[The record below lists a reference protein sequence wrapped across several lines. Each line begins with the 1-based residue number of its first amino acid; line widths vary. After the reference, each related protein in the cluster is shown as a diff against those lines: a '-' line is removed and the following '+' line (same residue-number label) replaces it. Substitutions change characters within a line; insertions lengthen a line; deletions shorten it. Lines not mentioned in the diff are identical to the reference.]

1 LGKNT
6 EQLLVRP
13 VEIYEFP
20 HSDLHKLNVQS
31 RLNKDS
37 NIELET
43 KAIYLI
49 NLIKLLKVLKNLNL
63 VTSVLTFKPNKFLK
77 KNTNI
82 ELFAN
87 KRRLK
92 QLIYVS
98 VKSLLK

>member
-1 LGKNT
+1 VYEGKKFTSKKLYYPGEVILSNIPVKKIIICEHLVGENT

-43 KAIYLI
+43 KAIY
-49 NLIKLLKVLKNLNL
+49 
-63 VTSVLTFKPNKFLK
+63 SYKPNQ
-77 KNTNI
+77 I
-82 ELFAN
+82 
-87 KRRLK
+87 
-92 QLIYVS
+92 
-98 VKSLLK
+98 VKGTKI

>member
-1 LGKNT
+1 LK
-6 EQLLVRP
+6 
-13 VEIYEFP
+13 YEFP

-43 KAIYLI
+43 KAIYSYKPNQI
-49 NLIKLLKVLKNLNL
+49 VKGTKNLNL
-63 VTSVLTFKPNKFLK
+63 VTDVLTFKPNKFLK

-87 KRRLK
+87 KN
-92 QLIYVS
+92 
-98 VKSLLK
+98 

>member
-1 LGKNT
+1 MYYPGEVILSNIPVKNYHLWAFSWENT

-43 KAIYLI
+43 KAIYSI
-49 NLIKLLKVLKNLNL
+49 NLIKLLKVLK
-63 VTSVLTFKPNKFLK
+63 FKFSYECINF
-77 KNTNI
+77 
-82 ELFAN
+82 
-87 KRRLK
+87 
-92 QLIYVS
+92 
-98 VKSLLK
+98 

>member
-1 LGKNT
+1 VYEGKKFKNTSKKYYPGEVILSNIPVKNYHLWAFSWENT

-43 KAIYLI
+43 KAIY
-49 NLIKLLKVLKNLNL
+49 
-63 VTSVLTFKPNKFLK
+63 SYKPNQ
-77 KNTNI
+77 I
-82 ELFAN
+82 
-87 KRRLK
+87 
-92 QLIYVS
+92 
-98 VKSLLK
+98 VKGTKI